1 MEQNEDFARRILFVD
16 DETELL
22 AEFEKILRPPE
33 NTNTELKELD
43 AKLFGAS
50 EQAKQKTYDI
60 TLCTQGDQ
68 AVSEVK
74 QALQEDNPFAAA
86 FIDMRMPPGPNGV
99 WTAENIRKLDPDIQ
113 IVIVTGYSDIDP
125 EEISSRVPPE
135 DKLLYIQKPV
145 HAQELRQLASTLTH
159 KWFVDMQLQ
168 SQTTELEQ
176 LNRQLKSVIC
186 DHQENEKE
194 LKKLNRKL
202 EEHDRLKSEF
212 IITVSHELRTPLT
225 IFKNVISN
233 ALAGVMGKLDPKLEK
248 HLKISEES
256 IGRLACIISDF
267 LDLSKM
273 DVGQLR
279 VETEQINVNSTIS
292 EIMEM
297 LRFSTNEK
305 DITLE
310 VELAEREM
318 IVNGDRDKI
327 EQIMTNLVDN
337 AAKFVPKKNGK
348 ITVRVRECEDWVT
361 FEVQDNGPGIEGD
374 DLNIVFDRFV
384 QISKDT
390 GPGKHG
396 TGLGLSI
403 CKELIKLQGGGI
415 WAENPPTG
423 GALFTFTL
431 PKCTPSS
438 SKKARRKQLQTAKG

>member
-1 MEQNEDFARRILFVD
+1 MEQNEDFIRRVLFVD
-16 DETELL
+16 DEAELL
-22 AEFEKILRPPE
+22 AEFKKILQPSE
-33 NTNTELKELD
+33 NTNIELKELD

-50 EQAKQKTYDI
+50 NKIKQKTYDI

-68 AVSEVK
+68 AVSEVR
-74 QALQEDNPFAAA
+74 QALQEKTPFAVA

-145 HAQELRQLASTLTH
+145 HAQELRQLASTLSH
-159 KWFVDMQLQ
+159 KWFVDMQLK
-168 SQTTELEQ
+168 SQTTELEKLNSQ
-176 LNRQLKSVIC
+176 LRSVIRE
-186 DHQENEKE
+186 HQENEKE
-194 LKKLNRKL
+194 LKKLNKKL

-248 HLKISEES
+248 HLHISEES
-256 IGRLACIISDF
+256 IGRLAGIISDF

-273 DVGQLR
+273 DVGKLK
-279 VETEQINVNSTIS
+279 VETEQINVNSAIS
-292 EIMEM
+292 DITEM
-297 LRFSTNEK
+297 LRFSTDEK
-305 DITLE
+305 GITLE
-310 VELAEREM
+310 VEVDEREM
-318 IVNGDRDKI
+318 TVNGDRDKI

-337 AAKFVPKKNGK
+337 AAKFVPKEDGK
-348 ITVRVRECEDWVT
+348 ITIRVKDSENWIT
-361 FEVQDNGPGIEGD
+361 FEVEDNGPGIEGD

-384 QISKDT
+384 QTTKET

-431 PKCTPSS
+431 PKFVPVG
-438 SKKARRKQLQTAKG
+438 SKKAKRKQLQEAKR

>member
-1 MEQNEDFARRILFVD
+1 VEQNEDFARRILFVD
-16 DETELL
+16 DENELL

-33 NTNTELKELD
+33 NTNIELKELD

-50 EQAKQKTYDI
+50 NKIKQKVYDI

-68 AVSEVK
+68 AVTEIK
-74 QALQEDNPFAAA
+74 QSLKENTPFAVA

-99 WTAENIRKLDPDIQ
+99 WTAENIRKLDPNIQ

-135 DKLLYIQKPV
+135 EKLLYIQKPV

-159 KWFVDMQLQ
+159 KWFVDIQLKTQ
-168 SQTTELEQ
+168 AAELEKLNSQ
-176 LNRQLKSVIC
+176 LRSVIC

-194 LKKLNRKL
+194 LKKLNKKL

-248 HLKISEES
+248 HLQISEES

-273 DVGQLR
+273 DVGKLK
-279 VETEQINVNSTIS
+279 VETEQLNVNSTIS
-292 EIMEM
+292 EIIEM
-297 LRFSTNEK
+297 LRFSTDEK
-305 DITLE
+305 GIALE
-310 VELAEREM
+310 VELDEREM
-318 IVNGDRDKI
+318 TVNGDRDKI
-327 EQIMTNLVDN
+327 EQIMTNLIDN
-337 AAKFVPKKNGK
+337 AAKFVPKNGGE
-348 ITVRVRECEDWVT
+348 ITVRVKDGEDWVT
-361 FEVQDNGPGIEGD
+361 FEVGDNGPGIEGD

-384 QISKDT
+384 QTTKET

-431 PKCTPSS
+431 PKSTQDG
-438 SKKARRKQLQTAKG
+438 SKKVDSTQLQEAKR